1 LDNSPPPQQKQN
13 QPTKQTNPK
22 HRIARIQSTELK
34 KANKLRAQVR
44 MPQSHLGKRR
54 KQSQEAEGWR
64 DLGRRGDMEGK
75 RGT

>member
-1 LDNSPPPQQKQN
+1 MDIC
-13 QPTKQTNPK
+13 PK
-22 HRIARIQSTELK
+22 KKYRIPKIQSTELK

-54 KQSQEAEGWR
+54 KQSQGGKGGR
-64 DLGRRGDMEGK
+64 DLGRKGDWGGGE